1 MRFSE
6 ILRALAEEKGLTQKK
21 IAADLGIPASTIGG
35 YFQGTSE
42 PDLET
47 IKSIAKY
54 FDCSVD
60 MLIGYD
66 FTHAGSHKEELLLHL
81 FRSMTEQQQKLYM
94 EIGKTIIHS
103 FTENH
108 E

>member
-1 MRFSE
+1 MRFSD

-47 IKSIAKY
+47 VKSIAKY
-54 FDCSVD
+54 FNCSVD
-60 MLIGYD
+60 MLIGHT
-66 FTHAGSHKEELLLHL
+66 FEHTLSLQEELLLHL
-81 FRSMTEQQQKLYM
+81 YRCMTGQQRTLFM
-94 EIGKTIIHS
+94 ELGKTVIRNYPE
-103 FTENH
+103 T
-108 E
+108 